1 MRKVFIDRL
10 VSLANTNGMDAVLVC
25 PSEELNFLTGFSPSP
40 CQRFQG
46 LFIKSD
52 GSMFYVCNM
61 IYVGEMEKAYA
72 KDGVKVYRWFD
83 GEVMAD
89 IVDNVLAQ
97 EGLKN
102 KVIGVNSSALTFWT
116 LQIAEKSGVKF
127 VNAKPLLEEI
137 RIIKTPEELENLR
150 KASSITDAVFGEV
163 VKFIKPGMTEE
174 EISNFVAAETEKRGG
189 TSRRGIIA
197 VGANSSYPHYRRGDG
212 IVGSQDVVLLDIGCI
227 YNGMHSDMSRMIFTG
242 GITDEQKKI
251 YQIIREAN
259 ETAEAAAVEGAFIP
273 DIDKAARDIIEKA
286 GYGECFM
293 NRLGHGIGYMI
304 HEAPDL
310 KQSNPRNLERGMSF
324 TIEPGINLTGRFG
337 MRIEDVV
344 AITENGTEIL
354 NKTTHDLIII

>member
-10 VSLANTNGMDAVLVC
+10 VSLAKANNMDAVLVC

-46 LFIKSD
+46 LFIKND
-52 GSMFYVCNM
+52 GSMFYICNM
-61 IYVGEMEKAYA
+61 IYVGEMEKAYS
-72 KDGVKVYRWFD
+72 KDGIKVHKWFD
-83 GEVMAD
+83 GEVMTD
-89 IVDNVLAQ
+89 IVDNVLAS

-102 KVIGVNSSALTFWT
+102 KVIGVNSSALAFWT

-137 RIIKTPEELENLR
+137 RIIKTPEELDNLR
-150 KASSITDAVFGEV
+150 RASAITDEVFGEV
-163 VKFIKPGMTEE
+163 IKFVKPGMKEE
-174 EISNFVAAETEKRGG
+174 EISNFISAETEKRGG

-197 VGANSSYPHYRRGDG
+197 AGPNSSYPHYRRGDG
-212 IVGSQDVVLLDIGCI
+212 ILAKQDVLLLDFGCI
-227 YNGMHSDMSRMIFTG
+227 YNGMHSDMSRTIFIG

-259 ETAEAAAVEGAFIP
+259 EAAEAAAVEGAFIP

-310 KQSNPRNLERGMSF
+310 KQSNPRNLEKGMSF